1 MFCLKKKSCFPSI
14 RSLTVCINVKKCFLS
29 TIKLLKVT
37 CAVYLLT
44 ALPGHPL
51 SEWLVAE
58 AALCLLTSLDQRL
71 TATVEQWVGGVWG
84 HFISPSSLSGEWLS
98 GCGPPVKPL
107 SSEGCFAPTAVW
119 FASFLLPFQS
129 SGCISLL
136 LLALVQRVVSDSSD
150 CIVHGILQ
158 ARILDWVAF
167 CFSRASSHPTDQT
180 QVSCVAGGFFTSWD
194 TRVLMWTLLVSR
206 LEWAICLDCDPAKY
220 STSGHLASAPTKC
233 SRCGELNII
242 FHSFCVWG
250 EKSVSCFWSFTL
262 PFSPG
267 RILNF

>member
-136 LLALVQRVVSDSSD
+136 LLALVQRVVSDSSQP
-150 CIVHGILQ
+150 HGLYSPWNSPGQNTGLGSLLLLQ
-158 ARILDWVAF
+158 GIIPPQG
-167 CFSRASSHPTDQT
+167 SNP
-180 QVSCVAGGFFTSWD
+180 G
-194 TRVLMWTLLVSR
+194 LL
-206 LEWAICLDCDPAKY
+206 
-220 STSGHLASAPTKC
+220 
-233 SRCGELNII
+233 RCG
-242 FHSFCVWG
+242 W
-250 EKSVSCFWSFTL
+250 
-262 PFSPG
+262 
-267 RILNF
+267 ILYQLRHKGPHVNTFGLKA